1 MVTSNQQIPE
11 LVEHLKRV
19 PPKDLAIITL
29 AWELVGPEGQIDVN
43 QVQFRIEEVM
53 LARDEAVAYTRATQR
68 MVEALK
74 QCLS

>member
-11 LVEHLKRV
+11 LVEHLKLV

-29 AWELVGPEGQIDVN
+29 AWELVGPDGQIDL
-43 QVQFRIEEVM
+43 QLVQFRIEEVM
-53 LARDEAVAYTRATQR
+53 LARDEAVAYAQASQR